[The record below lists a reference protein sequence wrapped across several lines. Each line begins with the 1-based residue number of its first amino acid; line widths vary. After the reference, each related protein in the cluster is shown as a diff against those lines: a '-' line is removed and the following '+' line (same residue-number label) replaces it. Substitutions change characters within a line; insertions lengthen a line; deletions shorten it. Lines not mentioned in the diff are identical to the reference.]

1 MKKALLTILIL
12 LLGSAAMQ
20 AQGTKAERMKYIRKV
35 YAEAKQKIE
44 KDAKAAVPRNVIIT
58 LHNQEDGDSPLVTTE
73 VKCFLERLPT
83 FEDHCYFISTRTRSA
98 VADNYHEYLFAQRT
112 HDLIFS
118 FGQYKEGG
126 SKNELR
132 FYFDESGS
140 CIERK
145 ATIQPE
151 EGYDDSMDERLTA
164 TRYITVIEEL
174 ID

>member
-1 MKKALLTILIL
+1 
-12 LLGSAAMQ
+12 MQ

-35 YAEAKQKIE
+35 YAEAKEKIE

-58 LHNQEDGDSPLVTTE
+58 LHNQEDGDTPPVTTE
-73 VKCFLERLPT
+73 IKCFLEPLPQGAASAS
-83 FEDHCYFISTRTRSA
+83 HCYLITKRTRTIST
-98 VADNYHEYLFAQRT
+98 DFYNEYLFAPKS

-118 FGQYKEGG
+118 FGQYKEGD
-126 SKNELR
+126 SKDELR
-132 FYFDESGS
+132 FYFDESGH

-145 ATIQPE
+145 ATTQPE